1 MKNDSA
7 QASTSQVELTLLN
20 KRNEQLLATL
30 EMSDS
35 GVMHAEAKGAVTY
48 VNRTLLRM
56 LGIDPDWKHP
66 LTLISVE
73 SHLRVML
80 DADEPMRRPIDAILD
95 EMRFGAIG
103 QMRGLT
109 NVIKLASPKPAVLQI
124 NARETSDGDLVFHFR
139 DITVEFEVDR
149 MKSEF
154 LATAAHELR
163 TPLSSILGFTEL
175 MIDRVMAPEKQRGL
189 LQTVHKQGLLLADL
203 INELLDLSRIEAR
216 QGKDF
221 HRQQCRVDSIVRQTI
236 SGLLIKGD
244 KRQVSVKFDH
254 DKHRILV
261 DPDKTAQALLNV
273 LSNAFKYSPQG
284 GAIELD
290 TLVRDLGAVQE
301 VGIRVTDHGL
311 GLTPEDAARVFN
323 RFFRV
328 DPSGKIPGT
337 GLGMSLVKE
346 ITELQDGHVEIE
358 SQLGQGTSIT
368 LWFPTASDFLLSQPF
383 PLDQD

>member
-1 MKNDSA
+1 MVIDP
-7 QASTSQVELTLLN
+7 ASHTPSQVELTLLN
-20 KRNEQLLATL
+20 RRNGQLLATL

-56 LGIDPDWKHP
+56 LGIDPDWKRP
-66 LTLISVE
+66 LTLSSIE
-73 SHLRVML
+73 SHLCAML
-80 DADEPMRRPIDAILD
+80 DADEPLRRPIDAIL
-95 EMRFGAIG
+95 EEVRFGEVE
-103 QMRGLT
+103 QTQGLT
-109 NVIKLASPKPAVLQI
+109 HVIKLASPKPVVLQI
-124 NARETSDGDLVFHFR
+124 NARVTSDGDLVFHFR

-175 MIDRVMAPEKQRGL
+175 MIDRVMAPEKQRDL
-189 LQTVHKQGLLLADL
+189 LQTVHKQGLLLAEL

-254 DKHRILV
+254 GKHRILV

-290 TLVRDLGAVQE
+290 TLIRDVGRVEE
-301 VGIRVTDHGL
+301 VGIRVKDHGL
-311 GLTPEDAARVFN
+311 GMTPEHVARIFN
-323 RFFRV
+323 RFFRA

-346 ITELQDGHVEIE
+346 IVELQDGQVEIE
-358 SQLGQGTSIT
+358 SQLGLGTSII
-368 LWFPTASDFLLSQPF
+368 LWFPTASEFLLSQPF
-383 PLDQD
+383 PLEEL